1 MEPSCKYHF
10 LKCRGTEFDAEFAE
24 IPPHPF
30 DIWFN
35 ESWILHRA
43 SMTQSEI
50 FELAAITPGQAQ
62 SILSNSFIF
71 LFSLCLRGKSRLDSA
86 RLYEQPPPATEI

>member
-1 MEPSCKYHF
+1 
-10 LKCRGTEFDAEFAE
+10 
-24 IPPHPF
+24 
-30 DIWFN
+30 
-35 ESWILHRA
+35 
-43 SMTQSEI
+43 MTQSEI